1 MNQVTNA
8 LNEDPDWTNTAP
20 SEEVSLDIT
29 FPSTLKNS
37 IDESGK
43 RTRRST
49 DFSLLKI
56 FFFI

>member
-8 LNEDPDWTNTAP
+8 FKKEDPDWTNTAP
-20 SEEVSLDIT
+20 SEEVSLDTT

-49 DFSLLKI
+49 DF
-56 FFFI
+56 FF